1 MPNSNFSTIKIVIF
15 SVDPVFTEVIKRV
28 IEKNNNRCICQVFT
42 SFSDARTFPIDN
54 NNIDLIIV
62 DNWIT
67 GRSSYELISFLRTD
81 KQITIPIVYFG
92 VAEYNGEKKAHLAGA
107 DLFFTKP
114 FKPDYIEGRLYDF
127 LSIGVEA
134 V

>member
-1 MPNSNFSTIKIVIF
+1 MPNFNSINVVVF
-15 SVDPVFTEVIKRV
+15 SVDLVFTEVIKR
-28 IEKNNNRCICQVFT
+28 ILEKNNHHHCNCQVLT
-42 SFSDARTFPIDN
+42 SFSDAITFPFVKS
-54 NNIDLIIV
+54 NIDLIIV
-62 DNWIT
+62 DNFII
-67 GRSSYELISFLRTD
+67 GRSSYELIAVLRA
-81 KQITIPIVYFG
+81 KQQITIPIVYFG
-92 VAEYNGEKKAHLAGA
+92 VKEYNGGKKGHLAGA